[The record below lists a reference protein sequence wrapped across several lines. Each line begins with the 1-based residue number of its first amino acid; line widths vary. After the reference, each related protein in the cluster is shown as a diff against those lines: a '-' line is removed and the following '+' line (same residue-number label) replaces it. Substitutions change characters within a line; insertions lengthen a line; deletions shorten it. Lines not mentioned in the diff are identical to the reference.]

1 MLRIIQYKTLLG
13 VLFVIYINLYF
24 CLKVIHY
31 YKGEKEEE
39 KKKQCLIDAHPGID
53 PGPLIKESDALTT
66 RLQGQIDRRL
76 D

>member
-31 YKGEKEEE
+31 YKAEKEEE
-39 KKKQCLIDAHPGID
+39 EKKQCLIGAHPGID
-53 PGPLIKESDALTT
+53 PGPLI
-66 RLQGQIDRRL
+66 
-76 D
+76 